1 MPVDYLNIVSEDDDL
16 LVLNKPSD
24 LVCHPTKGDI
34 YSSLISRVRL
44 YLGEGHPAHLVNRLD
59 RETSGLV
66 LLAKTDDS
74 NRRLRILFQDR
85 LVTKEY
91 HAIVYGHPAEDRGVI
106 DAPLGKDELS
116 DVTIRDCVRPDG
128 AASSSAYEV
137 LQRFTRPEG
146 DFAMLH
152 LAPKTGRKH
161 QLRIHC
167 AHIGHPIVG
176 DKLYGLE
183 SRFYLDFIYDRLTLA
198 DWGRLMLPN
207 QALHAR
213 HLSFPWKD
221 GQAKFDA
228 PCEDI
233 FTAFLNGA
241 PLPPPPPLPTE
252 EPQP

>member
-1 MPVDYLNIVSEDDDL
+1 MSVDYLNIVHEDEDL

-59 RETSGLV
+59 RETSGIV

-91 HAIVYGHPAEDRGVI
+91 HAIVYGHPIEDSGVI
-106 DAPLGKDELS
+106 DAPLGKDESS

-128 AASSSAYEV
+128 AASSSAYRV
-137 LQRFTRPEG
+137 LQRFNRPEG
-146 DFAMLH
+146 DFSLLH
-152 LAPKTGRKH
+152 LSPKTGRKH

-167 AHIGHPIVG
+167 AHLGHPIVG

-183 SRFYLDFIYDRLTLA
+183 SRFYLDFIYDRLTLG

-207 QALHAR
+207 QALHAL
-213 HLSFPWKD
+213 HLAFPWK
-221 GQAKFDA
+221 GSQASFQA
-228 PCEDI
+228 PPEAI
-233 FTAFLNGA
+233 FTSFLEGN
-241 PLPPPPPLPTE
+241 PLPPAPMPATG